1 MLDDTDPEQRVLGLT
16 LGYRLLDAMSYARK
30 KHIPVINLSAYCQT
44 VPEDT
49 PEENGSH

>member
-1 MLDDTDPEQRVLGLT
+1 MTQTPSSVFWDSRSDTGSW
-16 LGYRLLDAMSYARK
+16 RLAMSYARK